1 VEVSPRPRVLLIDDE
16 AAVRELVGE
25 MLAYLGFEVERA
37 SGGEEG
43 LALYARGGHDLV
55 VTDLDM
61 PGSSGWEVLAG
72 VRQRDSELGVVLTV
86 PARQDVDLERAR
98 AERATVLPKPFHLAA
113 LREAV
118 EHTLRGRAVTRAGAD
133 PGAGGRPA
141 EGRVMVHDA
150 PTRFSGELGAV
161 IEAIRKTAGDLDVVA
176 KATEVLLGEHDTL
189 RARLSAIERES
200 QDAQAQ
206 NAALRREHDAAVA
219 ALTELRRQHETLR
232 LEHEAAV
239 QSLTVAREETQ
250 SLAAERQG
258 AVDALEALVTRLRR

>member
-1 VEVSPRPRVLLIDDE
+1 VEASPRPRVLLIDDE

-37 SGGEEG
+37 AGGEEG

-61 PGSSGWEVLAG
+61 PGSTGWEVLAG
-72 VRQRDSELGVVLTV
+72 VRRRDPERGVVLTV
-86 PARQDVDLERAR
+86 PARDGVDLERAR
-98 AERATVLPKPFHLAA
+98 AARATVLPKPFHLAA

-118 EHTLRGRAVTRAGAD
+118 EHTLGGRAAMRAGTG
-133 PGAGGRPA
+133 PGDGQRSA
-141 EGRVMVHDA
+141 EGRAMVQDA

-189 RARLSAIERES
+189 RARLQAVERES
-200 QDAQAQ
+200 QDAHAQ
-206 NAALRREHDAAVA
+206 HAALRREHDAAQA
-219 ALTELRRQHETLR
+219 ALAELRGQHEALR
-232 LEHEAAV
+232 REHEAAAHA
-239 QSLTVAREETQ
+239 LATAREEAQ
-250 SLAAERQG
+250 GLVSERQG
-258 AVDALEALVTRLRR
+258 AVDALEALVSRLRR